1 MNTSTSPDTAPAA
14 LEVLNFWFGDGL
26 QRDWPSQNLNDLWFG
41 ARPEQDEAIRQRFGP
56 LVDEALDGGL
66 TDWEADPRSRLA
78 LIVLLD
84 QLSRNVHRGQR
95 RAFDGDAR
103 AQRLSQLSIDEG
115 MDATL
120 TPAGRV
126 FLYMPLMHAE
136 NLALQDECVA
146 RFQRLVDSSPDTLR
160 DKLASN
166 LRFAVLHRDIVAQYG
181 RFPHRNAVLGR
192 TTTPEEDAFL
202 KDGPRFGQ

>member
-1 MNTSTSPDTAPAA
+1 MTTLTPNSPPDA
-14 LEVLNFWFGDGL
+14 LDVLDFWFGDGL
-26 QRDWPSQNLNDLWFG
+26 QLDWPSQDHNALWFG
-41 ARPEQDEAIRQRFGP
+41 GDPAQDAAIRQRFGP
-56 LVDEALDGGL
+56 RVDEALDGGL
-66 TDWEADPRSRLA
+66 TDWEAEPRTRLA
-78 LIVLLD
+78 LILLLD

-103 AQRLSQLSIDEG
+103 AQRLTRLSLAEG

-120 TPAGRV
+120 TPAGCV

-136 NLALQDECVA
+136 HLELQEECVA
-146 RFQRLVDSSPDTLR
+146 RFQKLVDSSPEALR
-160 DKLASN
+160 DKLAGN
-166 LRFAVLHRDIVAQYG
+166 LRFAVVHRDIVAQYG

-192 TTTPEEDAFL
+192 STTPAEESFL

>member
-1 MNTSTSPDTAPAA
+1 MTNTSPTTPQAA
-14 LEVLNFWFGDGL
+14 LDVLDFWFGDGL
-26 QRDWPSQNLNDLWFG
+26 ARDWPSQDHNELWFG
-41 ARPEQDEAIRQRFGP
+41 GGPAQDEAIRQRFGP

-66 TDWEADPRSRLA
+66 TDWEADTHARLA

-103 AQRLSQLSIDEG
+103 AQRLSRLSIAEG
-115 MDATL
+115 MDTTL
-120 TPAGRV
+120 TPAGCV

-136 NLALQDECVA
+136 HLELQEECVA
-146 RFQRLVDSSPDTLR
+146 HFHRLVDSSPPTLR

-166 LRFAVLHRDIVAQYG
+166 LRFAVVHRDIVAQYG
-181 RFPHRNAVLGR
+181 RFPYRNAVLGR
-192 TTTPEEDAFL
+192 ATTPEEEAFL

>member
-1 MNTSTSPDTAPAA
+1 MNTSTTPDTAPAA
-14 LEVLNFWFGDGL
+14 LDVLDFWFGDGL

-56 LVDEALDGGL
+56 LVDEALGGGL
-66 TDWEADPRSRLA
+66 ADWEADPRSRLA

-103 AQRLSQLSIDEG
+103 AQRLSRLSIHEG

-146 RFQRLVDSSPDTLR
+146 RFQRLVNSSPDPLR

-192 TTTPEEDAFL
+192 TTTPEEGAFL

>member
-1 MNTSTSPDTAPAA
+1 MNTPTFPTAA
-14 LEVLNFWFGDGL
+14 LDVLDFWFGDGL
-26 QRDWPSQNLNDLWFG
+26 QLDWPSQDFNQRWFG
-41 ARPEQDEAIRQRFGP
+41 GSPAQDDAIRQRFGA
-56 LVDEALDGGL
+56 LVDTALDGGL
-66 TDWEADPRSRLA
+66 TEWETEPRARLA

-103 AQRLSQLSIDEG
+103 AQRLSRRSLAEG
-115 MDATL
+115 MDTTL
-120 TPAGRV
+120 TPAGCV

-136 NLALQDECVA
+136 NLELQEECVA
-146 RFQRLVDSSPDTLR
+146 RFQRLVDTGPEPLRETL
-160 DKLASN
+160 ANN
-166 LRFAVLHRDIVAQYG
+166 LRFAVVHRDIVAQYG

-192 TTTPEEDAFL
+192 IGTPDEEAFL

>member
-1 MNTSTSPDTAPAA
+1 MTSLTPTTPPAA
-14 LEVLNFWFGDGL
+14 LEVLDFWFDDGL
-26 QRDWPSQNLNDLWFG
+26 LQNWPTQDLNERWFG
-41 ARPEQDEAIRQRFGP
+41 GGPAQDGAIRQRFGA
-56 LVDEALDGGL
+56 LVDQALDGGL
-66 TDWEADPRSRLA
+66 TRWEAEPRARLA

-103 AQRLSQLSIDEG
+103 AQRLSLLSLAEG

-136 NLALQDECVA
+136 NLALQDEGVA
-146 RFQRLVDSSPDTLR
+146 RFQQLLDNGPEPLR
-160 DKLASN
+160 DKLASS
-166 LRFAVLHRDIVAQYG
+166 LRFAVVHRDIVAQYG

-192 TTTPEEDAFL
+192 TATPDEEAFL
-202 KDGPRFGQ
+202 QDGPRFGQ

>member
-1 MNTSTSPDTAPAA
+1 MTDTMSTTPPTASD
-14 LEVLNFWFGDGL
+14 VLDFWFGDGL
-26 QRDWPSQNLNDLWFG
+26 QRDWPSQDRNELWFG
-41 ARPEQDEAIRQRFGP
+41 GDPAQDEAIRQRFGP
-56 LVDEALDGGL
+56 LVDEALNGGL
-66 TDWEADPRSRLA
+66 TEWETEPRTRLA

-103 AQRLSQLSIDEG
+103 AQRLTRRSIAEG
-115 MDATL
+115 MDTTL
-120 TPAGRV
+120 TPAGCV

-136 NLALQDECVA
+136 HLELQEECVS
-146 RFQRLVDSSPDTLR
+146 RFQRLVDSSPEALR

-166 LRFAVLHRDIVAQYG
+166 LRFAVVHRDIVAQFG

-192 TTTPEEDAFL
+192 DCTPEEDEFL

>member
-1 MNTSTSPDTAPAA
+1 MTPSAHSTPTAQD
-14 LEVLNFWFGDGL
+14 VLDFWFGDGL
-26 QRDWPSQNLNDLWFG
+26 QRDWPSQDLNERWFG
-41 ARPEQDEAIRQRFGP
+41 GGPAQDEAIRNRFGP
-56 LVDEALDGGL
+56 LVNEALDGGL
-66 TDWEADPRSRLA
+66 TGWEAEPRARLA

-103 AQRLSQLSIDEG
+103 AQRLSRLSLAEG

-120 TPAGRV
+120 TPAGCV

-146 RFQRLVDSSPDTLR
+146 RFQRLVDSSPETLR
-160 DKLASN
+160 DKLSSN
-166 LRFAVLHRDIVAQYG
+166 LRFAVLHRDIVAEFG

-192 TTTPEEDAFL
+192 DCTPEEDEFL

>member
-1 MNTSTSPDTAPAA
+1 MTDSRLSTPPAA
-14 LEVLNFWFGDGL
+14 LDVLDFWFGDGL
-26 QRDWPSQNLNDLWFG
+26 QRDWPSQDHNALWFG
-41 ARPEQDEAIRQRFGP
+41 GDPAQDAAIRQRFGP

-66 TDWEADPRSRLA
+66 TDWEAGPRARLA

-95 RAFDGDAR
+95 RAFNGDAR
-103 AQRLSQLSIDEG
+103 AQRLTRRSIAEG
-115 MDATL
+115 MDTTL
-120 TPAGRV
+120 TPAGCV

-136 NLALQDECVA
+136 NLTLQDECVA
-146 RFQRLVDSSPDTLR
+146 RFQALVDSSPAALR
-160 DKLASN
+160 EKLASN
-166 LRFAVLHRDIVAQYG
+166 LRFAVVHRDIVARYG

-192 TTTPEEDAFL
+192 DGTPEEDAFL

>member
-1 MNTSTSPDTAPAA
+1 MNPPTPATA
-14 LEVLNFWFGDGL
+14 LDVLDFWFGDGL
-26 QRDWPSQNLNDLWFG
+26 QRDWPSQDHNELWFG
-41 ARPEQDEAIRQRFGP
+41 GGPAQDDAIRQRFGA
-56 LVDEALDGGL
+56 LVDEALSGGL

-103 AQRLSQLSIDEG
+103 AQRLSRLSLAEG
-115 MDATL
+115 MDTAL

-136 NLALQDECVA
+136 HLDLQDECVA
-146 RFQRLVDSSPDTLR
+146 RFQQLVDNSPSPLR
-160 DKLASN
+160 DKLANN
-166 LRFAVLHRDIVAQYG
+166 LRFAVVHRDIVAKFG

-192 TTTPEEDAFL
+192 ETTPEENAFL
-202 KDGPRFGQ
+202 KNGPRFGQ

>member
-1 MNTSTSPDTAPAA
+1 MNIKTTPPAA
-14 LEVLNFWFGDGL
+14 LDVLDFWFGDGL
-26 QRDWPSQNLNDLWFG
+26 QLDWPSQDLNERWFG
-41 ARPEQDEAIRQRFGP
+41 GGPAQDEAIRQRFGA
-56 LVDEALDGGL
+56 LVDTALGGGL
-66 TDWEADPRSRLA
+66 TEWETEPRARLA

-103 AQRLSQLSIDEG
+103 AQRLSRLSLAEG

-120 TPAGRV
+120 TPAGCV

-136 NLALQDECVA
+136 NLELQEECVA
-146 RFQRLVDSSPDTLR
+146 RFQRLVDTSPQTLR
-160 DKLASN
+160 EKLASN
-166 LRFAVLHRDIVAQYG
+166 LRFAVVHRDIVAQYG
-181 RFPHRNAVLGR
+181 RFPYRNAVLGR
-192 TTTPEEDAFL
+192 ACTPEEDEFL

>member
-1 MNTSTSPDTAPAA
+1 MNIKTTPPAA
-14 LEVLNFWFGDGL
+14 LEVLDFWFGDGL
-26 QRDWPSQNLNDLWFG
+26 QLDWPSQDLNERWFG
-41 ARPEQDEAIRQRFGP
+41 GGPAQDEVIRQRFGA
-56 LVDEALDGGL
+56 LVNTALDGGL
-66 TDWEADPRSRLA
+66 TEWEAEPRARLA

-103 AQRLSQLSIDEG
+103 AQRLSRLSLAEG

-120 TPAGRV
+120 TPAGCV

-146 RFQRLVDSSPDTLR
+146 RFQRLVDTSPQTLR
-160 DKLASN
+160 DTLASN
-166 LRFAVLHRDIVAQYG
+166 LRFAVVHRDIVAQYG
-181 RFPHRNAVLGR
+181 RFPYRNAVLGR
-192 TTTPEEDAFL
+192 TATPDEEAFL

>member
-1 MNTSTSPDTAPAA
+1 MTSTPPTPSAAA
-14 LEVLNFWFGDGL
+14 LDVLDFWVGDGL
-26 QRDWPSQNLNDLWFG
+26 QRDWPTQDRNERWFG
-41 ARPEQDEAIRQRFGP
+41 GGPAQDDTIRQRFGP
-56 LVDEALDGGL
+56 LVDEALNGGL
-66 TDWEADPRSRLA
+66 TDWETEPRSRLA

-84 QLSRNVHRGQR
+84 QLSRNVHRGQS

-103 AQRLSQLSIDEG
+103 AQRLTRLSIAEG
-115 MDATL
+115 VDNTL

-146 RFQRLVDSSPDTLR
+146 RFQALVDSSPEALR
-160 DKLASN
+160 DKLNSN
-166 LRFAVLHRDIVAQYG
+166 LRFAVVHRDIVAQYG
-181 RFPHRNAVLGR
+181 RFPYRNAVLGR
-192 TTTPEEDAFL
+192 DCTPEEDTFL

>member
-1 MNTSTSPDTAPAA
+1 MTNTTPTTPAKVI
-14 LEVLNFWFGDGL
+14 EVLDFWFGDGL
-26 QRDWPSQNLNDLWFG
+26 TRDWPSQDLNALWFG
-41 ARPEQDEAIRQRFGP
+41 GGPAQDEAIRQRFGP
-56 LVDEALDGGL
+56 LVEEALNGGL
-66 TDWEADPRSRLA
+66 TDWEAEPRSRLA

-103 AQRLSQLSIDEG
+103 AQRLTRLSIAEG
-115 MDATL
+115 MDTTL

-136 NLALQDECVA
+136 NLALQEECVA
-146 RFQRLVDSSPDTLR
+146 RFRTLVDSSPEALR
-160 DKLASN
+160 DKLNSN
-166 LRFAVLHRDIVAQYG
+166 LRFAVVHRDIVAQYG
-181 RFPHRNAVLGR
+181 RFPYRNAVLGR
-192 TTTPEEDAFL
+192 DCTPAEEAFL

>member
-1 MNTSTSPDTAPAA
+1 MNTSTSPDTAPSAFD
-14 LEVLNFWFGDGL
+14 VLDFWFGDGL

-56 LVDEALDGGL
+56 LVDEALGDGL
-66 TDWEADPRSRLA
+66 ADWEADPRSRLA

-146 RFQRLVDSSPDTLR
+146 RFQRLVDSSPDALR

-192 TTTPEEDAFL
+192 TTTPEENAFL

>member
-1 MNTSTSPDTAPAA
+1 MNNTTHPNA
-14 LEVLNFWFGDGL
+14 LDVLDFWFGDGL
-26 QRDWPSQNLNDLWFG
+26 ERDWPSQSRKELWFG
-41 ARPEQDEAIRQRFGP
+41 GGPAQDEAIRQRFGP
-56 LVDEALDGGL
+56 LVNEALDGGL
-66 TDWEADPRSRLA
+66 TGWETEPRTRLA

-103 AQRLSQLSIDEG
+103 AQRLTRLSLAEG

-120 TPAGRV
+120 TPAGCV

-136 NLALQDECVA
+136 HLELQEECVA
-146 RFQRLVDSSPDTLR
+146 RFQKLVDSSPEALRDTL
-160 DKLASN
+160 AGN
-166 LRFAVLHRDIVAQYG
+166 LRFAVVHRDIVARFG
-181 RFPHRNAVLGR
+181 RFPYRNAVLGR
-192 TTTPEEDAFL
+192 TTTPDEDEFL

>member
-1 MNTSTSPDTAPAA
+1 MTDSRLSTPPAA
-14 LEVLNFWFGDGL
+14 LDVLDFWFGDGL
-26 QRDWPSQNLNDLWFG
+26 QRDWPSQDHNAMWFG
-41 ARPEQDEAIRQRFGP
+41 GDPAQDAAIRQRFGP
-56 LVDEALDGGL
+56 LVDDALDGGL
-66 TDWEADPRSRLA
+66 TDWEAEPRARLA

-103 AQRLSQLSIDEG
+103 AQRLTRRSIAEG
-115 MDATL
+115 MDTTL
-120 TPAGRV
+120 TPAGCV

-136 NLALQDECVA
+136 NLTLQDECVA
-146 RFQRLVDSSPDTLR
+146 RFQALVDSSPAALR
-160 DKLASN
+160 EKLASN
-166 LRFAVLHRDIVAQYG
+166 LRFAVVHRDIVARYG

-192 TTTPEEDAFL
+192 DGTPEEDAFL

>member
-1 MNTSTSPDTAPAA
+1 MNIKTTPPAA
-14 LEVLNFWFGDGL
+14 LDVLDFWFGDGL
-26 QRDWPSQNLNDLWFG
+26 QLDWPSQDLNERWFG
-41 ARPEQDEAIRQRFGP
+41 GGPAQDEVIRQRFGA
-56 LVDEALDGGL
+56 LVDTALGGGL
-66 TDWEADPRSRLA
+66 TEWETEPRARLA

-103 AQRLSQLSIDEG
+103 AQRLSRLSLAEG

-120 TPAGRV
+120 TPAGCV

-136 NLALQDECVA
+136 NLELQEECVA
-146 RFQRLVDSSPDTLR
+146 RFQRLVDTSPQTLR
-160 DKLASN
+160 DTLASN
-166 LRFAVLHRDIVAQYG
+166 LRFAVVHRDIVAQYG
-181 RFPHRNAVLGR
+181 RFPYRNAVLGR
-192 TTTPEEDAFL
+192 ACTPEEDEFL

>member
-1 MNTSTSPDTAPAA
+1 MTNLTTTTPPAA
-14 LEVLNFWFGDGL
+14 LAVLDFWFGDGL
-26 QRDWPSQNLNDLWFG
+26 QLDWPSQDLNELWFG
-41 ARPEQDEAIRQRFGP
+41 GGPAQDETIRQRFGE
-56 LVDEALDGGL
+56 LVDEALNGGL
-66 TDWEADPRSRLA
+66 TGWEAEPRARLA

-103 AQRLSQLSIDEG
+103 AQRLTRLSLAEG
-115 MDATL
+115 LDATL
-120 TPAGRV
+120 TPAGCV

-136 NLALQDECVA
+136 HLELQDECVA
-146 RFQRLVDSSPDTLR
+146 RFQQLVDSSPDHLR

-192 TTTPEEDAFL
+192 TGTPEEEAFL

>member
-1 MNTSTSPDTAPAA
+1 MNPSTTPPAA
-14 LEVLNFWFGDGL
+14 LEVLDFWFGDGL
-26 QRDWPSQNLNDLWFG
+26 QRDWPSQDRNERWFG
-41 ARPEQDEAIRQRFGP
+41 GSPTQDGDIRQRFGM
-56 LVDEALDGGL
+56 LVDEALNGGL
-66 TDWEADPRSRLA
+66 ADWEAEPRARLA

-84 QLSRNVHRGQR
+84 QLSRNVHRGHR

-103 AQRLSQLSIDEG
+103 AQRLSQLALAEG
-115 MDATL
+115 MDSTL
-120 TPAGRV
+120 TPAGCV

-146 RFQRLVDSSPDTLR
+146 RFQKLVDSSPDTLR

>member
-1 MNTSTSPDTAPAA
+1 MTDSRLSTPPAA
-14 LEVLNFWFGDGL
+14 LDVLDFWFGDGL
-26 QRDWPSQNLNDLWFG
+26 QRDWPSQDHNALWFG
-41 ARPEQDEAIRQRFGP
+41 GDPAQDAAIRQRFGP
-56 LVDEALDGGL
+56 LVDDALDGGL
-66 TDWEADPRSRLA
+66 TDWEAGPRARLA

-103 AQRLSQLSIDEG
+103 AQRLTRRSIAEG
-115 MDATL
+115 MDTTL
-120 TPAGRV
+120 TPAGCV

-136 NLALQDECVA
+136 NLTLQDECVA
-146 RFQRLVDSSPDTLR
+146 RFQALVDSSPAALR
-160 DKLASN
+160 EKLASN
-166 LRFAVLHRDIVAQYG
+166 LRFAVVHRDIVARYG

-192 TTTPEEDAFL
+192 DGTPEEDAFL

>member
-1 MNTSTSPDTAPAA
+1 MTNTTPIPPPKA
-14 LEVLNFWFGDGL
+14 LDVLDFWFGDGL
-26 QRDWPSQNLNDLWFG
+26 QRDWPSQDRNELWFG
-41 ARPEQDEAIRQRFGP
+41 GGPAQDDAIRQRFGP
-56 LVDEALDGGL
+56 LVDEALNGGL
-66 TDWEADPRSRLA
+66 TDWEAEPHARLA

-103 AQRLSQLSIDEG
+103 AQRLSRLSLAHG

-120 TPAGRV
+120 TPAGCV

-136 NLALQDECVA
+136 SLELQEECVA
-146 RFQRLVDSSPDTLR
+146 RFKKLVDNSPAALR
-160 DKLASN
+160 DKLANN
-166 LRFAVLHRDIVAQYG
+166 LRFAMVHRDIVAQYG

-192 TTTPEEDAFL
+192 DCTPEEDTFL

>member
-1 MNTSTSPDTAPAA
+1 MPSTTPPAA
-14 LEVLNFWFGDGL
+14 ALDVLDFWFGDGL
-26 QRDWPSQNLNDLWFG
+26 RLPWPSEDRNERWFG
-41 ARPEQDEAIRQRFGP
+41 GSPAQDDAIRQRFGL
-56 LVDEALDGGL
+56 LVNEALNGGL
-66 TDWEADPRSRLA
+66 TDWETEPQARLA

-84 QLSRNVHRGQR
+84 QLSRNVHRGHR

-103 AQRLSQLSIDEG
+103 AQRLSRSSLADG
-115 MDATL
+115 MDTTL
-120 TPAGRV
+120 TPAGCV

-136 NLALQDECVA
+136 NLGLQEECVT
-146 RFQRLVDSSPDTLR
+146 RFQRLVDTSPETLR

-192 TTTPEEDAFL
+192 ACTPEEEVFL

>member
-1 MNTSTSPDTAPAA
+1 MTNKNPHPAA
-14 LEVLNFWFGDGL
+14 LDVLDFWLADGL
-26 QRDWPSQNLNDLWFG
+26 QLDWPSQDLNERWFG
-41 ARPEQDEAIRQRFGP
+41 GGPAQDEAVRQRFGP

-66 TDWEADPRSRLA
+66 TDWETEPRDRLA

-84 QLSRNVHRGQR
+84 QLSRNVHRGER
-95 RAFDGDAR
+95 RAFEGDAR
-103 AQRLSQLSIDEG
+103 AQRLSLLSLTEG
-115 MDATL
+115 VDATL
-120 TPAGRV
+120 SPAGCV

-146 RFQRLVDSSPDTLR
+146 RFQRLVDSSPEPLR

-166 LRFAVLHRDIVAQYG
+166 LRFAALHRDIVARYG
-181 RFPHRNAVLGR
+181 RFPYRNAVLGR
-192 TTTPEEDAFL
+192 NTTPDENVFL

>member
-1 MNTSTSPDTAPAA
+1 MTDSRLSTPPAA
-14 LEVLNFWFGDGL
+14 LDVLDFWFGDGL
-26 QRDWPSQNLNDLWFG
+26 QRDWPSQDHNALWFG
-41 ARPEQDEAIRQRFGP
+41 GDPAQDAAIRQRFGP
-56 LVDEALDGGL
+56 LVDDALDGGL
-66 TDWEADPRSRLA
+66 TDWEAEPRARLA

-103 AQRLSQLSIDEG
+103 AQRLTRRSIAEG
-115 MDATL
+115 MDTTL
-120 TPAGRV
+120 TPAGCV

-136 NLALQDECVA
+136 NLTLQDECVA
-146 RFQRLVDSSPDTLR
+146 RFQALVDSSPAALR
-160 DKLASN
+160 EKLASN
-166 LRFAVLHRDIVAQYG
+166 LRFAVVHRDIVARYG

-192 TTTPEEDAFL
+192 DGTPEEDAFL

>member
-1 MNTSTSPDTAPAA
+1 MTDISPTTPPAA
-14 LEVLNFWFGDGL
+14 LEVLDFWFGDGL
-26 QRDWPSQNLNDLWFG
+26 TLDWPSQDHNELWFG
-41 ARPEQDEAIRQRFGP
+41 GGPAQDDAIRQRFGP
-56 LVDEALDGGL
+56 LVDEALNGAL
-66 TDWEADPRSRLA
+66 TDWETEPRTRLA

-103 AQRLSQLSIDEG
+103 AQRLSRLSIAEG

-120 TPAGRV
+120 TPAGCV

-136 NLALQDECVA
+136 NIALQEECVA
-146 RFQRLVDSSPDTLR
+146 RFQRLVDSSPPTLR

-192 TTTPEEDAFL
+192 STTPEEATFL